1 MGAGL
6 ILYGYRQFR
15 YGEEVED
22 KPRDFQKADAEGGL
36 LGGAIPS
43 MGDLPKMMKTGM
55 TVLED
60 LEKMSRQRR

>member
-1 MGAGL
+1 M
-6 ILYGYRQFR
+6 
-15 YGEEVED
+15 ED
-22 KPRDFQKADAEGGL
+22 KPREFQKADAEGGF

-43 MGDLPKMMKTGM
+43 VADLPKMMKTGM